1 MSHDDNL
8 RHLRNKF
15 KRSSRYANFGSL
27 IESVQV
33 SGFRGV
39 DSLQLE
45 FTSPILALSGLNGT
59 GKTSLAQLLAAAYRS
74 PSGGWPPRSYVVSWF
89 PVSVVDP
96 RPFTDEAQVRYE
108 YADED
113 GTQRLTVTR
122 VVDKWS
128 GYKRQPERA
137 VYYVGISYFLPKIE
151 KRDFSVYGGARLQ
164 RGQSRAITEVAR
176 KQLSFVMGLD
186 YEEANF
192 TAVSI
197 PGKSG
202 ELAMVKRGPQRYSEN
217 NMGFGEARMFYV
229 ISTME
234 AAAKNSLFILEEPET
249 SLHGEAQR
257 RFAQYLVDVVDRRGH
272 QVVMTT
278 HSRAIMSELG
288 RESVVLLRRETTG
301 SLTATPGLSTYQ
313 IDSYLNSG
321 AGTVATI
328 CVEDEFAE
336 TMVREMLRH
345 FEPDLLSGLGFVN
358 AGDVASLAP
367 AVRVLASAG
376 RRVVAISD
384 TDQTH
389 AGEGAIHALPGD
401 DVPEKVVFKHESVKS
416 YFAQTYGVQ
425 VDDTLAGIA
434 NHHDY
439 ARVLAKET
447 NTSEKIVEMEAC
459 RTWAQDSTQGHFD
472 GVIEF
477 IKSVVLDRR

>member
-15 KRSSRYANFGSL
+15 KQSSRYANFGSL

-33 SGFRGV
+33 SGFRGI
-39 DSLQLE
+39 DSLRLE
-45 FTSPILALSGLNGT
+45 VTSPILAISGLNGT
-59 GKTSLAQLLAAAYRS
+59 GKTSLVQLLAAAYRA
-74 PSGGWPPRSYVVSWF
+74 PSSGWPPRSYVVSWF

-108 YADED
+108 YSEAD

-128 GYKRQPERA
+128 GYKRQPQRA
-137 VYYVGISYFLPKIE
+137 VHYIGISYFLPKIE

-164 RGQSRAITEVAR
+164 MGRSRSITDIAR
-176 KQLSFVMGLD
+176 DRLSFVMGLD
-186 YEEANF
+186 YEEASF
-192 TAVSI
+192 AEVSV
-197 PGKSG
+197 PGKTG

-234 AAAKNSLFILEEPET
+234 EAAKKSLFVLEEPET

-288 RESVVLLRRETTG
+288 RESVVLLRRESTG
-301 SLTATPGLSTYQ
+301 ILTATPGLSTYQ

-321 AGTVATI
+321 AGNVATI
-328 CVEDEFAE
+328 CVEDGFAE

-345 FEPDLLSGLGFVN
+345 CEPDLLSGLGFVN

-367 AVRVLASAG
+367 AVQLLASAG
-376 RRVVAISD
+376 RRVVGISD
-384 TDQTH
+384 TEQTH
-389 AGEGAIHALPGD
+389 AGAGNVFALPGEQ
-401 DVPEKVVFKHESVKS
+401 VPEKVVFRNTSVKS
-416 YFAQTYGVQ
+416 YFAETYGIQ
-425 VDDTLAGIA
+425 VDDVLAGIPD
-434 NHHDY
+434 HHDY
-439 ARVLAKET
+439 ARTLAKAA
-447 NTSEKIVEMEAC
+447 NTSASFVEMEAC
-459 RTWAQDSTQGHFD
+459 RVWAQTAVPGHFD
-472 GVIEF
+472 EVMSF
-477 IKSVVLDRR
+477 IRSVVLDNR